1 MLLLLLAVA
10 VLFGVGAVLGAP
22 YLPVLKA
29 EHDNLLDMC
38 ELQPGDT
45 LLDLGSGDGRFLRAA
60 AKRGYNA
67 IGYEINPLLY
77 LVSLLITWR
86 HRKQVTIIL
95 GDYWHRQ
102 LPEAQ
107 AIYVFLIDRYMDR
120 LDKKLTNEIHSPT
133 NVISFVFAMPNR
145 KPNMTTR
152 NAFRYRYGSAK

>member
-95 GDYWHRQ
+95 GNYRRHKLSMYFSSIVIWID
-102 LPEAQ
+102 
-107 AIYVFLIDRYMDR
+107 LI
-120 LDKKLTNEIHSPT
+120 KS
-133 NVISFVFAMPNR
+133 
-145 KPNMTTR
+145 
-152 NAFRYRYGSAK
+152 